1 MTEDAEYEYKE
12 IDGVIYR
19 RRKTAST
26 VAVAPTP
33 PKVCSCRDVP
43 SAGLFTRRNSKGCAV
58 HG

>member
-1 MTEDAEYEYKE
+1 MSEDDGYEYKE

-19 RRKTAST
+19 RRKAASSAT
-26 VAVAPTP
+26 VVPSP
-33 PKVCSCRDVP
+33 PKVCSCRDVF